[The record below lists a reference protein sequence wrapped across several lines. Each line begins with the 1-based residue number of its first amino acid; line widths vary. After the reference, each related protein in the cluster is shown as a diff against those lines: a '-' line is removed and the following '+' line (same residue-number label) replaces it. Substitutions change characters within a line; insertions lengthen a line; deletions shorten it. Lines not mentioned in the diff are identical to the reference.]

1 MTLSPMDDR
10 PVHQIA
16 EPIRHVGTSDRNFYD
31 RYYFNCHPR
40 LGTADAGS
48 AEMPWF
54 IFGLGVYPNLGVSD
68 CFVVVRRGDDHL
80 VVRGSRA
87 LGADRDDLRIG
98 PFRVVVVEGLARL
111 RISLEPGHGDVSFDL
126 EFNADAP
133 AALEPRHF
141 QRQLER
147 VTFDT
152 QRFVQTGDW
161 TGSITVDGNRYEV
174 TPETWRGN
182 RDRSWGIRPVGEAEP
197 PGRRAADSDNASFF
211 WIYAVMRFDDF
222 AVVSIVQEK
231 RDGERVMDDA
241 RLIWADPARGV
252 QWLGRVEHDVTFVPG
267 SREPVAATLRF
278 LKPSGAT
285 TTVECTPRLANFIGF
300 GTGYGLEQD
309 WRHGMWQGDEKVE
322 ARRLKVSEFD
332 PTMKLFC
339 PVDHLSSFALT
350 DADGTVHQGEGLFE
364 FAVIGP
370 HDQYGYTSYID
381 VAAGDVAPGDV
392 AAGDVAAGDAAA
404 E

>member
-1 MTLSPMDDR
+1 MDDH
-10 PVHQIA
+10 PVHQVA
-16 EPIRHVGTSDRNFYD
+16 EPIRNVGTSDRNFYD

-40 LGTADAGS
+40 LSSDPSRSSDVET
-48 AEMPWF
+48 PWF
-54 IFGLGVYPNLGVSD
+54 IFGLGVYPNLGVTD
-68 CFVVVRRGDDHL
+68 CFVVVRRGDDHI

-87 LGADRDDLRIG
+87 LGADRDDLRVG
-98 PFRVVVVEGLARL
+98 PFRTEVVEGLARL

-126 EFNADAP
+126 EFTADAP

-161 TGSITVDGNRYEV
+161 TGSITVDGTRYDV
-174 TPETWRGN
+174 TPEEWRGN
-182 RDRSWGIRPVGEAEP
+182 RDRSWGVRPVGEAEP
-197 PGRRAADSDNASFF
+197 PGRRAASSDDASFF

-241 RLIWADPARGV
+241 RVIWADESRGV
-252 QWLGRVEHDVTFVPG
+252 QWLGRVEHDVTFHPG
-267 SREPVAATLRF
+267 GREPASATLRF
-278 LKPSGAT
+278 IKPSGAT
-285 TTVECTPRLANFIGF
+285 TTVTAEPKLANYLGF

-322 ARRLKVSEFD
+322 ALRLKVSEID

-339 PVDHLSSFALT
+339 PVDHLASFTLT
-350 DADGTVHQGEGLFE
+350 DADGTVHTGEGLFE

-370 HDQYGYTSYID
+370 HDQYGFRDY
-381 VAAGDVAPGDV
+381 VDVAP
-392 AAGDVAAGDAAA
+392 
-404 E
+404 EM